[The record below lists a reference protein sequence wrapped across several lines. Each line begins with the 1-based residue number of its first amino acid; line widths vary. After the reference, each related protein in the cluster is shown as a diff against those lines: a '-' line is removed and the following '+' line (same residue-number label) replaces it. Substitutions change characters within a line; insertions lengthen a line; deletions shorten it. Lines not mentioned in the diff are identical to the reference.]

1 MSKELRIMFSLLL
14 IVLALIPWVETIV
27 SLVSQNISDTAPAPP
42 YESISAIE
50 DTGFGWRLYWHVVM
64 LAVFSVILYR
74 NDVIAIRIKVI
85 WAAGLLFL
93 WPIVSV
99 VFVVKNVWRAGTVS
113 GGE

>member
-1 MSKELRIMFSLLL
+1 MSRELRILFSLSL
-14 IVLALIPWVETIV
+14 IALALIPWAETIV

-50 DTGFGWRLYWHVVM
+50 DIGIGWRLYWHIAM

-74 NDVIAIRIKVI
+74 NDVITIRSKVL

-99 VFVVKNVWRAGTVS
+99 VFVFKTVWRAEAVS
-113 GGE
+113 GEE

>member
-1 MSKELRIMFSLLL
+1 MNKEPRILFSLLL
-14 IVLALIPWVETIV
+14 IVLALIPWAETII
-27 SLVSQNISDTAPAPP
+27 SLVSQNISNTAPAPP

-74 NDVIAIRIKVI
+74 NDVLAIRSKVL

-99 VFVVKNVWRAGTVS
+99 VFVVKNVWLTEAAS
-113 GGE
+113 GDG